1 MYPAIITARRRGM
14 KVVSVLLGLI
24 NFLAG
29 ALLILSCIAAQ
40 EPFAWIAWKTG
51 AGSLAVTFSILTFRD
66 ASQRKAIV
74 YGLLLVIAGVAI
86 LAFGIHWSIVSGN
99 PKNTVMLVGGSF
111 TLHGVTSVLGAA
123 EG

>member
-1 MYPAIITARRRGM
+1 M
-14 KVVSVLLGLI
+14 KVVSVLLALI

-29 ALLILSCIAAQ
+29 VLLILSCISAG

-51 AGSLAVTFSILTFRD
+51 AGSLAVALSILTFRD
-66 ASQRKAIV
+66 VSQRKTIL

-86 LAFGIHWSIVSGN
+86 FALGVHWSIVSGD
-99 PKNTVMLVGGSF
+99 PKNTVLLVGGSF
-111 TLHGVTSVLGAA
+111 TLHGVASVLGAA